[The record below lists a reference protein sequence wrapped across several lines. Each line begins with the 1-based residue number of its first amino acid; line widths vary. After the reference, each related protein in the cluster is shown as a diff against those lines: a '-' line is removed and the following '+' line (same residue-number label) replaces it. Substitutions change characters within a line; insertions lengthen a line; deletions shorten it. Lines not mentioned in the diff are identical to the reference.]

1 MNSPPKKT
9 HIRVLVLDTET
20 TGKLPKH
27 RKGTPFPPSEA
38 YPYITQLSW
47 VIYNV
52 ERDFIEET
60 FDSYIQVPQEIPIT
74 EEITQITGVTRELL
88 DKKGQPIV
96 PILLAL
102 YRAYMKC
109 HCIVAHNM
117 SFDAQVI
124 RQEIYR
130 NKDAIYQIMGS
141 ELTGQVR
148 GLFSK
153 AFNDL
158 HEIELVCTM
167 MSSIELCGIEFP
179 PTALQVLANT
189 ALQNAGIPVP
199 VSEKK
204 TQKKFPTLK
213 ELYTTLFH
221 QPLPE
226 NMHNSMT
233 DVVVCLRCFL
243 KLRGYQELSERKMN
257 LILYHNMPVSK

>member
-1 MNSPPKKT
+1 MTTQPKT

-38 YPYITQLSW
+38 YPYITQISW
-47 VIYNV
+47 IIYNV
-52 ERDFIEET
+52 ERDFVEET
-60 FDSYIQVPQEIPIT
+60 FDTYINVPQEIPIT

-88 DKKGQPIV
+88 DKKGQPMV
-96 PILLAL
+96 PVLLAL

-109 HCIVAHNM
+109 QCIVAHNM

-130 NKDAIYQIMGS
+130 SKDAIYQRVGL
-141 ELTGQVR
+141 ELTSQVR

-153 AFNDL
+153 AFNEL
-158 HEIELVCTM
+158 HEIEMVCTM

-179 PTALQVLANT
+179 PTALQVLAKT
-189 ALQNAGIPVP
+189 ALQNAGVEIPP
-199 VSEKK
+199 PAKP

-213 ELYTTLFH
+213 ELYTKLFE

-226 NMHNSMT
+226 NMHNSIV
-233 DVVVCLRCFL
+233 DVLVCLRCFL
-243 KLRGYQELSERKMN
+243 KLRGYQELSDRKMN